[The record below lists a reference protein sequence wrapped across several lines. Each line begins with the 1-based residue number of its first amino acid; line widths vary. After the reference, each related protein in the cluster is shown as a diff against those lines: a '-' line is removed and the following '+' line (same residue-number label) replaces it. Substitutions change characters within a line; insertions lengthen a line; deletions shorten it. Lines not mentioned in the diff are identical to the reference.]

1 MQLCNKMLSMLFA
14 VVAICLTSVAFANVE
29 AYNNAVEDVRG
40 YLAGMNPEMARA
52 SLKDA
57 LKHATDRYQKTEIA
71 RLEECI
77 YLIED
82 YLNVMSN
89 FCANNALDDKEI
101 KLSETDFAKIVEM
114 KKDRVTVR
122 AQGVNKTYQINQLS
136 PKFVRILVGKSYNA
150 NKDNQAVFGAF
161 EAFHPKGDRALAEKL
176 WKAAGMNSQMMEEL
190 DVPRVPPII
199 QRGPDKRLSIPTDEE
214 VAKGME
220 FVNNK
225 FAKFID
231 NADTPQA
238 KIKLSNQLI
247 QMAAKNKAMTPGQK
261 MACFKEAEKQVKD
274 ILQISPR
281 YDVLEQK
288 EKVFKTRTFRQR
300 YELVSAANAD
310 PSDPDACKDIAAAAG
325 KLLFECGETN
335 RFDEAKKIIPLA
347 KTAAQVCGNSKLFK
361 YADQAE
367 KYLEA
372 QEKKNAASE

>member
-1 MQLCNKMLSMLFA
+1 MQTGNKFLTMLFA
-14 VVAICLTSVAFANVE
+14 AVAIFWTGAVLANVE

-57 LKHATDRYQKTEIA
+57 VKHATDRYQKTEIM
-71 RLEECI
+71 RLDECI
-77 YLIED
+77 SLIED
-82 YLNVMSN
+82 YLSAMSD
-89 FCANNALDDKEI
+89 FCANNTRDEI
-101 KLSETDFAKIVEM
+101 KLSETEFVKIVEM
-114 KKDRVTVR
+114 KADHVTVR

-136 PKFVRILVGKSYNA
+136 PKFVRLLVGTKSYNA
-150 NKDNQAVFGAF
+150 SKDNQATFGTF
-161 EAFHPKGDRALAEKL
+161 EAFHPKGDRVLAEKL
-176 WKAAGMNSQMMEEL
+176 WKAAGMSSQMMEEL

-199 QRGPDKRLSIPTDEE
+199 QRGPDKRLSIPTDDE

-225 FAKFID
+225 FGKFID

-247 QMAAKNKAMTPGQK
+247 QMAAKNKALTPGQK
-261 MACFKEAEKQVKD
+261 MACFKLAEQQVKD

-300 YELVSAANAD
+300 YELVSNANAD
-310 PSDPDACKDIAAAAG
+310 PSDPDACRDVAAAAG

-335 RFDEAKKIIPLA
+335 RFDEAKQIIPLA
-347 KTAAQVCGNSKLFK
+347 KTAAQVSGNSKLFK

-372 QEKKNAASE
+372 QEKKNAASD

>member
-1 MQLCNKMLSMLFA
+1 MRLCNKLLSTLFA
-14 VVAICLTSVAFANVE
+14 AVAFCWAGAALANVE

-57 LKHATDRYQKTEIA
+57 LKHATDRFQKTEIA
-71 RLEECI
+71 RLDECI

-89 FCANNALDDKEI
+89 FCANNQLDEI
-101 KLSETDFAKIVEM
+101 KLSETEFVKIVEM
-114 KKDRVTVR
+114 KKDHITVR
-122 AQGVNKTYQINQLS
+122 SQGVNKTYQINQLS

-150 NKDNQAVFGAF
+150 SKDNQAVFGTF
-161 EAFHPKGDRALAEKL
+161 EAFHPKGDRILAEKL
-176 WKAAGMNSQMMEEL
+176 WKAAGMSSQMMEEL

-199 QRGPDKRLSIPTDEE
+199 QRGPDKRLAIPTDEE
-214 VAKGME
+214 VEKGME

-225 FAKFID
+225 FAKFIE

-247 QMAAKNKAMTPGQK
+247 QTASKNKAMTPGQK
-261 MACFKEAEKQVKD
+261 MACFKVAEQQVKD

-300 YELVSAANAD
+300 YELVSNANAD

-325 KLLFECGETN
+325 KLLFDCGETN
-335 RFDEAKKIIPLA
+335 RFDEAKQIIPLA

-367 KYLEA
+367 KFLEA
-372 QEKKNAASE
+372 QQKKNAMPE

>member
-1 MQLCNKMLSMLFA
+1 MRLSNKLLSMLFA
-14 VVAICLTSVAFANVE
+14 LVALCWMGAALANVE

-57 LKHATDRYQKTEIA
+57 LKHATDRFQKTEIA
-71 RLEECI
+71 RLDECI
-77 YLIED
+77 NLIED
-82 YLNVMSN
+82 YLSAMSN

-101 KLSETDFAKIVEM
+101 KLSETEFVKIVEM
-114 KKDRVTVR
+114 KKDHITVR

-136 PKFVRILVGKSYNA
+136 PKFVRILVGSKSYNA
-150 NKDNQAVFGAF
+150 NQDNQAVFGTF

-176 WKAAGMNSQMMEEL
+176 WKAAGMTSQMMEEL

-199 QRGPDKRLSIPTDEE
+199 QRGPDKRLSIPTDDE

-225 FAKFID
+225 FGKFID

-247 QMAAKNKAMTPGQK
+247 QTASKNKAMTPGQK
-261 MACFKEAEKQVKD
+261 MACFKVAEQQVKD

-281 YDVLEQK
+281 YDVLDQK

-300 YELVSAANAD
+300 YELVSTANAD
-310 PSDPDACKDIAAAAG
+310 PSDPDACRDIAAAAG

-335 RFDEAKKIIPLA
+335 RFDEAKQIIPLA
-347 KTAAQVCGNSKLFK
+347 KTAAQVSGNSKLFK

-372 QEKKNAASE
+372 QAKKNAAD

>member
-176 WKAAGMNSQMMEEL
+176 WKAAGMSSQMMEEL

-300 YELVSAANAD
+300 YELVVNANAD
-310 PSDPDACKDIAAAAG
+310 PSDPDACRDIAAAAG

-335 RFDEAKKIIPLA
+335 RFDEAKQIIPLA
-347 KTAAQVCGNSKLFK
+347 KTAAQVSGNSKLFK

-367 KYLEA
+367 KYLEP
-372 QEKKNAASE
+372 QEKKNAAD

>member
-1 MQLCNKMLSMLFA
+1 MQIGNKLLTMLFA
-14 VVAICLTSVAFANVE
+14 AVAFCWMGAALANVE

-52 SLKDA
+52 SLKEA
-57 LKHATDRYQKTEIA
+57 LQHATDRFQKTEIA

-89 FCANNALDDKEI
+89 FCANNQLDEI
-101 KLSETDFAKIVEM
+101 KLSETEFVKIVEM
-114 KKDRVTVR
+114 KKDHVTVR
-122 AQGVNKTYQINQLS
+122 SQGVNKTYQINQLS

-150 NKDNQAVFGAF
+150 SQDNQAVFGTF

-176 WKAAGMNSQMMEEL
+176 WKAAGMSSQMMEEL

-199 QRGPDKRLSIPTDEE
+199 QRGPDKRLSIPTDDE

-225 FAKFID
+225 FGKFID

-238 KIKLSNQLI
+238 KIKLSTQLI
-247 QMAAKNKAMTPGQK
+247 QAASKNKAMTPGQK
-261 MACFKEAEKQVKD
+261 MACFKVAEQQVKD

-281 YDVLEQK
+281 YDVMEQK

-300 YELVSAANAD
+300 YELVSTANAD
-310 PSDPDACKDIAAAAG
+310 PSDPDACRDIAAVAG

-335 RFDEAKKIIPLA
+335 RFDEAKQIIPLA
-347 KTAAQVCGNSKLFK
+347 KTAAQVSGNSKLFK

-372 QEKKNAASE
+372 QEKKNAASD

>member
-176 WKAAGMNSQMMEEL
+176 WKAAGMSSQMMEEL

-300 YELVSAANAD
+300 YELVVNANAD
-310 PSDPDACKDIAAAAG
+310 PSDPDACRDIAAAAG

-335 RFDEAKKIIPLA
+335 RFDEAKQIIPLA
-347 KTAAQVCGNSKLFK
+347 KTAAQVSGNSKLFK

-372 QEKKNAASE
+372 QEKKNAAD

>member
-1 MQLCNKMLSMLFA
+1 MRLCNKLLSSLFA
-14 VVAICLTSVAFANVE
+14 LVAFCWMGAALANVE

-57 LKHATDRYQKTEIA
+57 LKHATDRFQKTEIA

-89 FCANNALDDKEI
+89 FCANNQLDEI
-101 KLSETDFAKIVEM
+101 KLSETEFVKIVEM
-114 KKDRVTVR
+114 KKDHVTVR
-122 AQGVNKTYQINQLS
+122 SQGVNKTYQINQLS

-150 NKDNQAVFGAF
+150 SQDNQAVFGTF

-176 WKAAGMNSQMMEEL
+176 WKAAGMSSQMMEEL

-199 QRGPDKRLSIPTDEE
+199 QRGPDKRLSIPTDDE

-225 FAKFID
+225 FGKFID

-238 KIKLSNQLI
+238 KIKLSTQLI
-247 QMAAKNKAMTPGQK
+247 QAASKNKAMTPGQK
-261 MACFKEAEKQVKD
+261 MACFKVAEQQVKD

-281 YDVLEQK
+281 YDVMEQK

-300 YELVSAANAD
+300 YELVSTANAD
-310 PSDPDACKDIAAAAG
+310 PSDPDACRDIAAVAG

-335 RFDEAKKIIPLA
+335 RFDEAKQIIPLA
-347 KTAAQVCGNSKLFK
+347 KTAAQVSGNSKLFK

-372 QEKKNAASE
+372 QEKKNAASD

>member
-1 MQLCNKMLSMLFA
+1 MRLCNKLF
-14 VVAICLTSVAFANVE
+14 LTLFVLASFCCSGAAFANVE

-40 YLAGMNPEMARA
+40 YLAGMNPDLARA

-57 LKHATDRYQKTEIA
+57 LKHATDRFQKTEIA

-89 FCANNALDDKEI
+89 FCANNQLDEI
-101 KLSETDFAKIVEM
+101 KLSETEFVKVVEM
-114 KKDRVTVR
+114 KKDHVTVR
-122 AQGVNKTYQINQLS
+122 SQGVNKTYMINQLS

-150 NKDNQAVFGAF
+150 SKDNQAVFGTF
-161 EAFHPKGDRALAEKL
+161 EAFHPKGDRVLAEKQ
-176 WKAAGMNSQMMEEL
+176 WKAAGMSSQMMEEL

-214 VAKGME
+214 VEKGME

-247 QMAAKNKAMTPGQK
+247 QTASKNKAMTPGQK
-261 MACFKEAEKQVKD
+261 MACFKVAEQQVKD

-281 YDVLEQK
+281 YDVLDQK

-300 YELVSAANAD
+300 YELVSNANAD

-335 RFDEAKKIIPLA
+335 RFDEAKQIIPLA
-347 KTAAQVCGNSKLFK
+347 KTAAQVSGNSKLFK

-372 QEKKNAASE
+372 QAKKNAAD

>member
-1 MQLCNKMLSMLFA
+1 MRMGNKLLTMLFA
-14 VVAICLTSVAFANVE
+14 AVAFCWAGAALANVE
-29 AYNNAVEDVRG
+29 AYDNAVEDVRG

-71 RLEECI
+71 RLDECI
-77 YLIED
+77 NLIED
-82 YLNVMSN
+82 YLSAMSN
-89 FCANNALDDKEI
+89 FCANNQLDEI
-101 KLSETDFAKIVEM
+101 KLSETEFVKIVEM
-114 KKDRVTVR
+114 KKDHITVR
-122 AQGVNKTYQINQLS
+122 SQGVNKTYLINQLS

-161 EAFHPKGDRALAEKL
+161 EAFHPKGDRALARKL
-176 WKAAGMNSQMMEEL
+176 WTASSLDRRMLEEL

-199 QRGPDKRLSIPTDEE
+199 QRGPDKRLSVPTEEE
-214 VAKGME
+214 VEKGME

-225 FAKFID
+225 FGKFID

-238 KIKLSNQLI
+238 KVKLSNQLV
-247 QMAAKNKAMTPGQK
+247 QMASKNKALTPGQK
-261 MACFKEAEKQVKD
+261 MACFKVAEKQVKD
-274 ILQISPR
+274 LIQISPR

-300 YELVSAANAD
+300 YELVTAANAD
-310 PSDPDACKDIAAAAG
+310 PSDPDACRDIAAAAG
-325 KLLFECGETN
+325 KLLFDCGENN
-335 RFDEAKKIIPLA
+335 RFDEAKQIIPLA
-347 KTAAQVCGNSKLFK
+347 KTAAQVSGNSKVYK

-372 QEKKNAASE
+372 QEKKNAASD

>member
-1 MQLCNKMLSMLFA
+1 MQLLNKLLSALFI
-14 VVAICLTSVAFANVE
+14 VAAFCWTNAALANVE

-40 YLAGMNPEMARA
+40 YLAGMNPAMARA
-52 SLKDA
+52 SLKEA

-71 RLEECI
+71 RLDECI

-82 YLNVMSN
+82 YLSVMSDYCSKN
-89 FCANNALDDKEI
+89 TLDEI
-101 KLSETDFAKIVEM
+101 KLSETEFVKIVEM
-114 KKDRVTVR
+114 KADHVTVR
-122 AQGVNKTYQINQLS
+122 SQGVNKTYQINQLS

-150 NKDNQAVFGAF
+150 SKDNQAVFGTF
-161 EAFHPKGDRALAEKL
+161 EAFHPKGDRILAEKL
-176 WKAAGMNSQMMEEL
+176 WKAAGMSSQMMEEL

-199 QRGPDKRLSIPTDEE
+199 QRGPDKRLAIPTDEE
-214 VAKGME
+214 VEKGME

-225 FAKFID
+225 FSKFIE

-247 QMAAKNKAMTPGQK
+247 QMASKNKALTPGQK
-261 MACFKEAEKQVKD
+261 MACFKVAEKQVKD
-274 ILQISPR
+274 LIQISPR

-300 YELVSAANAD
+300 YELVSSANAD

-325 KLLFECGETN
+325 KLLFDCGENN
-335 RFDEAKKIIPLA
+335 RFDEAKQIIPLA
-347 KTAAQVCGNSKLFK
+347 KTAAQVSGNSKLFK

-372 QEKKNAASE
+372 QQKKNSMPE

>member
-1 MQLCNKMLSMLFA
+1 MRLSNKLLTMLFA
-14 VVAICLTSVAFANVE
+14 LAAFCCAGAALANVE

-52 SLKDA
+52 SLKEA
-57 LKHATDRYQKTEIA
+57 LQHATDRFQKTEIA

-89 FCANNALDDKEI
+89 FCTNNALDDKEI
-101 KLSETDFAKIVEM
+101 KLSETEFVKIVEM
-114 KKDRVTVR
+114 KKDHITVR

-150 NKDNQAVFGAF
+150 NKDNQAVFGTF
-161 EAFHPKGDRALAEKL
+161 EAFHPKGDRALAERL
-176 WKAAGMNSQMMEEL
+176 WKAAGMSSQMMEEL

-199 QRGPDKRLSIPTDEE
+199 QRGPDKRLPVPSDND

-225 FAKFID
+225 FGKFID

-247 QMAAKNKAMTPGQK
+247 QMASKNKALTPGQK
-261 MACFKEAEKQVKD
+261 MACFKVAEQQVKD

-281 YDVLEQK
+281 YDVLDQK

-300 YELVSAANAD
+300 YELVSTANAD

-335 RFDEAKKIIPLA
+335 RFDEAKQIIPLA

-372 QEKKNAASE
+372 QAKKNAAD

>member
-1 MQLCNKMLSMLFA
+1 MRLSNKLLTMLFA
-14 VVAICLTSVAFANVE
+14 AVAVFWTGAALADVE

-57 LKHATDRYQKTEIA
+57 LKHATDRYQKNEIA
-71 RLEECI
+71 RLDECV

-82 YLNVMSN
+82 FLNMMSN
-89 FCANNALDDKEI
+89 FCSNNSLDDKEI
-101 KLSETDFAKIVEM
+101 KLSDTEFVKIVEM
-114 KKDRVTVR
+114 KKDHVTVR

-150 NKDNQAVFGAF
+150 SKDNQATFGAF
-161 EAFHPKGDRALAEKL
+161 EAFHPKGDRALAERL
-176 WKAAGMNSQMMEEL
+176 WKAAGMSSQMMEEL

-199 QRGPDKRLSIPTDEE
+199 QRGPDKRLSVPTEE
-214 VAKGME
+214 EIEKGME

-225 FAKFID
+225 FGKFID

-247 QMAAKNKAMTPGQK
+247 QMASNNKALTPGQK
-261 MACFKEAEKQVKD
+261 MACFKMAEKQVKD
-274 ILQISPR
+274 IIQISPR

-300 YELVSAANAD
+300 YELVSGANAD
-310 PSDPDACKDIAAAAG
+310 PSDPDACRDIAVAAG
-325 KLLFECGETN
+325 KLLFDCGENN
-335 RFDEAKKIIPLA
+335 RFDEAKQIIPLA
-347 KTAAQVCGNSKLFK
+347 KTAAQVSGNSKVYK

-372 QEKKNAASE
+372 QAKKNAAD

>member
-1 MQLCNKMLSMLFA
+1 MQLCNRMLSALFA
-14 VVAICLTSVAFANVE
+14 LVAFCWTGAALANVE

-57 LKHATDRYQKTEIA
+57 LKHATDRDQKIEIA
-71 RLEECI
+71 RLDECI
-77 YLIED
+77 NLIED

-89 FCANNALDDKEI
+89 IGANNSLADKEI
-101 KLSETDFAKIVEM
+101 KISDTEFIKVVEM
-114 KKDRVTVR
+114 KKEYIILRI
-122 AQGVNKTYQINQLS
+122 QGENKKYQISQLG
-136 PKFVRILVGKSYNA
+136 PKFVRTLVGKSYNA
-150 NKDNQAVFGAF
+150 SQDNQAVFGTF

-176 WKAAGMNSQMMEEL
+176 WKAAGMSSQMMEEL

-214 VAKGME
+214 VEKGME

-247 QMAAKNKAMTPGQK
+247 QTASKNKAMTPGQK
-261 MACFKEAEKQVKD
+261 MACFKVAEQQVKD

-281 YDVLEQK
+281 YDVLDQK

-300 YELVSAANAD
+300 YELVSNANAD
-310 PSDPDACKDIAAAAG
+310 PSDPDACRDIAAAAG

-335 RFDEAKKIIPLA
+335 RFDEAKQIIPLA
-347 KTAAQVCGNSKLFK
+347 KTAAQVSGNSKLFK

-372 QEKKNAASE
+372 QAKKNAASD

>member
-1 MQLCNKMLSMLFA
+1 MRMCNKLLTMLFA
-14 VVAICLTSVAFANVE
+14 AVAFCWAGAAMANVE
-29 AYNNAVEDVRG
+29 AYDNAVEDVRG

-71 RLEECI
+71 RLDECI
-77 YLIED
+77 NLIED
-82 YLNVMSN
+82 FLNVMSN
-89 FCANNALDDKEI
+89 FCANNQLDEI
-101 KLSETDFAKIVEM
+101 KLSETEFVKIVEM
-114 KKDRVTVR
+114 KKDHITVR
-122 AQGVNKTYQINQLS
+122 SQGVNKTYLINQLS

-150 NKDNQAVFGAF
+150 SKDNQAVFGTF
-161 EAFHPKGDRALAEKL
+161 EAFHPKGDRVLAEKL
-176 WKAAGMNSQMMEEL
+176 WKAAGMSSQMMEEL

-199 QRGPDKRLSIPTDEE
+199 QRGPDKRLSVPTEEE
-214 VAKGME
+214 VEKGME

-225 FAKFID
+225 FGKFIE

-238 KIKLSNQLI
+238 KVKLSNQLV
-247 QMAAKNKAMTPGQK
+247 QMASKNKALTPGQK
-261 MACFKEAEKQVKD
+261 MACFKVAEKQVKD
-274 ILQISPR
+274 LIQISPR

-300 YELVSAANAD
+300 YELVVNANAD
-310 PSDPDACKDIAAAAG
+310 PSDPDACRDIAAAAG
-325 KLLFECGETN
+325 KLLFDCGENN

-347 KTAAQVCGNSKLFK
+347 KTAAQVSGNSKLFK

-372 QEKKNAASE
+372 QEKKNAAD

>member
-1 MQLCNKMLSMLFA
+1 MQIGNKLLTMLFA
-14 VVAICLTSVAFANVE
+14 AVAFCWMGAALANVE

-52 SLKDA
+52 SLKEA
-57 LKHATDRYQKTEIA
+57 LQHATDRFQKTEIA

-89 FCANNALDDKEI
+89 FCANNQLDEI
-101 KLSETDFAKIVEM
+101 KLSETEFVKIVEM
-114 KKDRVTVR
+114 KKDHVTVR
-122 AQGVNKTYQINQLS
+122 SQGVNKTYQINQLS

-150 NKDNQAVFGAF
+150 NKDNQAVFGTF
-161 EAFHPKGDRALAEKL
+161 EAFHPKGDRILAEKL
-176 WKAAGMNSQMMEEL
+176 WKAAGMSSQMMEEL

-199 QRGPDKRLSIPTDEE
+199 QRGPDKRLPVPSDNE
-214 VAKGME
+214 VAQGME

-225 FAKFID
+225 FGKFID

-247 QMAAKNKAMTPGQK
+247 QMASKNKSLTPGQK
-261 MACFKEAEKQVKD
+261 MACFKVAEQQVKD

-281 YDVLEQK
+281 YDVLDQK

-300 YELVSAANAD
+300 YELVSTANAD
-310 PSDPDACKDIAAAAG
+310 PSDPDACRDIAAAAG

-335 RFDEAKKIIPLA
+335 RFDEAKQIIPLA
-347 KTAAQVCGNSKLFK
+347 KTAAQVSGNSKLFK

-372 QEKKNAASE
+372 QEKKNAASD

>member
-1 MQLCNKMLSMLFA
+1 MRLCNKLF
-14 VVAICLTSVAFANVE
+14 LTLFVLASFCCAGAAFANVE

-40 YLAGMNPEMARA
+40 YLAGMNPDMARA
-52 SLKDA
+52 SSKDA
-57 LKHATDRYQKTEIA
+57 LKHATDRFQKTEIA

-89 FCANNALDDKEI
+89 FCANNQLDEI
-101 KLSETDFAKIVEM
+101 KLSETEFVKVVEM
-114 KKDRVTVR
+114 KKDHVTVR
-122 AQGVNKTYQINQLS
+122 SQGVNKTYMINQLS

-150 NKDNQAVFGAF
+150 SKDNQAVFGTF
-161 EAFHPKGDRALAEKL
+161 EAFHPKGDRVLAEKL
-176 WKAAGMNSQMMEEL
+176 WKAAGMSSQMMEEL

-214 VAKGME
+214 VEKGME

-247 QMAAKNKAMTPGQK
+247 QTASKNKAMTPGQK
-261 MACFKEAEKQVKD
+261 MACFKVAEQQVKD

-281 YDVLEQK
+281 YDVLDQK

-300 YELVSAANAD
+300 YELVSNANAD

-347 KTAAQVCGNSKLFK
+347 KTAAQVSGNSKLFK

>member
-176 WKAAGMNSQMMEEL
+176 WKAAGMSSQMMEEL

-288 EKVFKTRTFRQR
+288 EK
-300 YELVSAANAD
+300 D
-310 PSDPDACKDIAAAAG
+310 PM
-325 KLLFECGETN
+325 
-335 RFDEAKKIIPLA
+335 KK
-347 KTAAQVCGNSKLFK
+347 VDN
-361 YADQAE
+361 
-367 KYLEA
+367 KYLH
-372 QEKKNAASE
+372 S

>member
-1 MQLCNKMLSMLFA
+1 MQTGNKFLTMLFA
-14 VVAICLTSVAFANVE
+14 AVAVFWTGAALANVE

-57 LKHATDRYQKTEIA
+57 VKHATDRYQKTEIA
-71 RLEECI
+71 RLDECI
-77 YLIED
+77 NLIED
-82 YLNVMSN
+82 YLSVMSN
-89 FCANNALDDKEI
+89 FCANNTLDEI
-101 KLSETDFAKIVEM
+101 KLSETEFVKIVEM
-114 KKDRVTVR
+114 NKDRITVR
-122 AQGVNKTYQINQLS
+122 SQGVNKTYMINQLS

-150 NKDNQAVFGAF
+150 NKDIQAVFGAF
-161 EAFHPKGDRALAEKL
+161 EAFHPKGDRSLARKL
-176 WKAAGMNSQMMEEL
+176 WSASSLDKQMLEEL

-199 QRGPDKRLSIPTDEE
+199 QRGPDKRLPIPTDDE
-214 VAKGME
+214 VEKGME
-220 FVNNK
+220 FVNTK
-225 FAKFID
+225 FGKFIE

-247 QMAAKNKAMTPGQK
+247 QMAAKNKALTPGQK
-261 MACFKEAEKQVKD
+261 MACFKVAEQQVKD

-300 YELVSAANAD
+300 YDLVVNANAD
-310 PSDPDACKDIAAAAG
+310 PSDPDACRDIAAAAG
-325 KLLFECGETN
+325 KILFDCGETN
-335 RFDEAKKIIPLA
+335 RFDEAKQIIPLA
-347 KTAAQVCGNSKLFK
+347 KTAAQVSGNSKLFK

-372 QEKKNAASE
+372 QEKKNAASD

>member
-1 MQLCNKMLSMLFA
+1 MRMGNKLLTMLFA
-14 VVAICLTSVAFANVE
+14 AVAFCWAGAALANVE
-29 AYNNAVEDVRG
+29 AYDNAVEDVRG

-71 RLEECI
+71 RLDECI
-77 YLIED
+77 NLIED
-82 YLNVMSN
+82 YLSAMSN
-89 FCANNALDDKEI
+89 FCANNQLDEI
-101 KLSETDFAKIVEM
+101 KLSETEFVKIVEM
-114 KKDRVTVR
+114 KKDHITVR
-122 AQGVNKTYQINQLS
+122 SQGVNKTYLINQLS

-161 EAFHPKGDRALAEKL
+161 EAFHPKGDRALARKL
-176 WKAAGMNSQMMEEL
+176 WTASSLDRRMLEEL

-199 QRGPDKRLSIPTDEE
+199 QRGPDKRLSVPTEEE
-214 VAKGME
+214 VEKGME

-225 FAKFID
+225 FGKFIE

-238 KIKLSNQLI
+238 KVKLSNQLV
-247 QMAAKNKAMTPGQK
+247 QMASKNKALTPGQK
-261 MACFKEAEKQVKD
+261 MACFKVAEKQVKD
-274 ILQISPR
+274 LIQISPR

-300 YELVSAANAD
+300 YELVTAANAD
-310 PSDPDACKDIAAAAG
+310 PSDPDACRDIAAAAG
-325 KLLFECGETN
+325 KLLFDCGENN
-335 RFDEAKKIIPLA
+335 RFDEAKQIIPLA
-347 KTAAQVCGNSKLFK
+347 KTAAQVSGNSKVYK

-372 QEKKNAASE
+372 QEKKNAASD